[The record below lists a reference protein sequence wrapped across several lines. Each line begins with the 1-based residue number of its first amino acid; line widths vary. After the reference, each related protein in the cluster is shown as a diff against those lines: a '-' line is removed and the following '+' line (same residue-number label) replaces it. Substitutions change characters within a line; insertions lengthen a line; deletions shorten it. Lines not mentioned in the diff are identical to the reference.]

1 MLKHLLL
8 MMIFFLSLLHSEPS
22 MAQMKQ
28 AVSQN
33 PALLNTPQ
41 AKAMMQ
47 KKSVSLNEVKQKLS
61 ESKKTETTEI
71 QDTTLENDITVEN
84 DKDDKDNITTN
95 LKKSSLAKRINPFL
109 YKSDKMIRKEL
120 NAKQQIRKSKKLSR
134 YSMNFYSNKNKIN
147 SSSLPTPDNYIVST
161 GDSLNIHIYGDRDK
175 NIGLKVKNDGTVEL
189 AFIGPV
195 HIGGMEFKDAK
206 AHLKSK
212 LRAHYQMSSFNVK
225 INKYSTIQVTLIGD
239 IKYPGLYNLSSFSTV
254 KDLLINAKGIKN
266 SSSVREIIIKRDS
279 IIIAILDFYELLFKG
294 NKFSTQLLKQGDVV
308 IIKKAKKL
316 VSIDGYVNNSAIFEL
331 TDSENLNQLIQY
343 AGGIKPNAS
352 KLNIKI
358 DRYLDNSKFETFK
371 ISFKDAK
378 NFKMLNGDKVYIY
391 PLDFTAKNSVNIY
404 GNIIRP
410 GSYNLSNHK
419 TLFWLFKKTIKGG
432 LKSFFLPNTHFEY
445 GILKRYKT
453 DLTYTTL
460 SFNLTDV
467 LKGTQTIRLK
477 PNDQIFI
484 FSQNDI
490 FSNSYIITKGKSLVD
505 AGKLQYV
512 NGITIRDA
520 INASGID
527 GVLDDK
533 VRVTTYKTDNFMPKT
548 SFYSLKTEGNTKL
561 NPYDEIEVYDYYS
574 KHILEPVSISGE
586 VVKQTSIYYEEG
598 MTAQKLLNLA
608 GGFNKQAYTK
618 SLTIIRYYVDKTQ
631 TRQQK
636 VLNYNLEKTPLE
648 NIKLEPYDQVKIS
661 KILGWNAQDYDVVSI
676 SGEVH
681 NPIKVKYGTGMS
693 IADLVVMAGGL
704 TKRAYTNNL
713 ELVRYFLDENL
724 TRQRKITKID
734 TKEKNLSEIKLEAY
748 DEVKIFKIPH
758 WGEKSNI
765 TLKGEVQFP
774 GNYSIEK
781 GEKLSSV
788 IQRAGGYTDTA
799 FIEGAVFTRESIRR
813 NQIEQY
819 NRSLAKIKRTLAI
832 YNAMPA
838 NSKNATSTS
847 ATTGTLT
854 EVINEAKKYQPIG
867 RVSIQLDANLTQF
880 QESEYDLVLK
890 NGDSI
895 AIPTKIDTITVFGE
909 VFNPTSFVYNSNL
922 DADEYIELAS
932 GYSRAA
938 DTDNIYVI
946 HANGTSEPID
956 NGWCSFDAEIS
967 KGDTIVVPMYI
978 REQNSIELWDS
989 IAKLLASFALTA
1001 AAVNS
1006 LGII

>member
-1 MLKHLLL
+1 

-47 KKSVSLNEVKQKLS
+47 EKGVSLSEVKQKLI
-61 ESKKTETTEI
+61 ESKKAHI
-71 QDTTLENDITVEN
+71 IDIPNRTLENNITVEEN
-84 DKDDKDNITTN
+84 NQEKDNINTDI
-95 LKKSSLAKRINPFL
+95 KKSSLAKRVNPFL
-109 YKSDKMIRKEL
+109 YKSNEILRKEL
-120 NAKQQIRKSKKLSR
+120 NTKQQMLTSKKLSR
-134 YSMNFYSNKNKIN
+134 YSMSFYSNKNKIDA
-147 SSSLPTPDNYIVST
+147 SSLPTPDNYVIST

-175 NIGLKVKNDGTVEL
+175 TLILKVKNDGTVEL
-189 AFIGPV
+189 VFIGPV
-195 HIGGMEFKDAK
+195 HIGGMQFKDAK
-206 AHLKSK
+206 RYLESQLK
-212 LRAHYQMSSFNVK
+212 AHYKRSSFNIK
-225 INKYSTIQVTLIGD
+225 IDNYSTIQVTLIGD
-239 IKYPGLYNLSSFSTV
+239 VKYPGLYNLSSFSTV
-254 KDLLINAKGIKN
+254 KDLLISAKGIKN
-266 SSSVREIIIKRDS
+266 SSSVREIVIKRDS
-279 IIIAILDFYELLFKG
+279 KVIATLDFYELLFKG
-294 NKFSTQLLKQGDVV
+294 NRFTTQLLKHGDVV
-308 IIKKAKKL
+308 VINKAKKL
-316 VSIDGYVNNSAIFEL
+316 VNIDGYVNNGAIFEL
-331 TDSENLNQLIQY
+331 TEDENLDKLIRY

-358 DRYLDNSKFETFK
+358 DRYVDNSKFETFK

-410 GSYNLSNHK
+410 GTYNLSNNK
-419 TLFWLFKKTIKGG
+419 TLYWLFKRTIKNG
-432 LKSFFLPNTHFEY
+432 LKSFFLPNTYFEY
-445 GILKRYKT
+445 GILKRYRQ
-453 DLTYTTL
+453 DLTYITL
-460 SFNLTDV
+460 SFNLKDV
-467 LKGTQTIRLK
+467 LKGSQTIKLQ
-477 PNDQIFI
+477 PNDKIFI
-484 FSQNDI
+484 FSKNDI
-490 FSNSYIITKGKSLVD
+490 FSNAYITTKGKILTKV
-505 AGKLQYV
+505 GKLQYV
-512 NGITIRDA
+512 MGITIQDA
-520 INASGID
+520 INASGIN
-527 GVLDDK
+527 GVIDDK
-533 VRVTTYKTDNFMPKT
+533 VRVTTYKTDDFMPKT
-548 SFYSLKTEGNTKL
+548 VFYSLKKDGNKTL

-574 KHILEPVSISGE
+574 SHILEPISIGGE
-586 VVKQTSIYYEEG
+586 VVSPTSVFFE
-598 MTAQKLLNLA
+598 Q
-608 GGFNKQAYTK
+608 
-618 SLTIIRYYVDKTQ
+618 
-631 TRQQK
+631 
-636 VLNYNLEKTPLE
+636 
-648 NIKLEPYDQVKIS
+648 
-661 KILGWNAQDYDVVSI
+661 
-676 SGEVH
+676 
-681 NPIKVKYGTGMS
+681 GMS
-693 IADLVVMAGGL
+693 IQELVDMAGGL
-704 TKRAYTNNL
+704 TKRAYTNNI
-713 ELVRYFLDENL
+713 EIVRYFIDENL
-724 TRQRKITKID
+724 IRQRQIIKID

-758 WGEKSNI
+758 WGEKSTI

-774 GNYSIEK
+774 GSYSIEK

-838 NSKNATSTS
+838 NSKNATSAS

-880 QESEYDLVLK
+880 QESQYDLVLK

-932 GYSRAA
+932 GYSRSA
-938 DTDNIYVI
+938 DTENIYVI

-956 NGWCSFDAEIS
+956 NGWCSFDAEIA